1 MPIQWDITQDVSAQ
15 SFGVDMQQPRVRAKS
30 KATGFAVLATVAGTL
45 VFGSAITVITLQPVR
60 QSSAVISVQSVPRS
74 QPMPASC
81 MRADRAE
88 YAPDGQH
95 GLSTAR
101 LGEMFPLL
109 FAPTEE
115 AEPDI
120 DYSFG

>member
-1 MPIQWDITQDVSAQ
+1 MPIQWDITQDVSAE
-15 SFGVDMQQPRVRAKS
+15 SFGVDMQQTRVRAKS
-30 KATGFAVLATVAGTL
+30 RATGFAVLAIVAGTL
-45 VFGSAITVITLQPVR
+45 VCGSAATVIMVHPAR
-60 QSSAVISVQSVPRS
+60 QSSDIISVMSVPRA
-74 QPMPASC
+74 QPAPGRSK
-81 MRADRAE
+81 RGYRPE
-88 YAPDGQH
+88 YATDGQH